1 VKILARYRSQLDF
14 RDLWLIALES
24 ETDSAGAQ
32 VLRLLAIGKSP
43 AVVCGD
49 DTRGRFERLSA
60 AAQFGPSFG

>member
-14 RDLWLIALES
+14 RDLWRMALES

-49 DTRGRFERLSA
+49 DTQRSL
-60 AAQFGPSFG
+60 

>member
-14 RDLWLIALES
+14 RDLWRVGLES

-32 VLRLLAIGKSP
+32 VVRLLAIGKSP

-49 DTRGRFERLSA
+49 ETQRSL
-60 AAQFGPSFG
+60 